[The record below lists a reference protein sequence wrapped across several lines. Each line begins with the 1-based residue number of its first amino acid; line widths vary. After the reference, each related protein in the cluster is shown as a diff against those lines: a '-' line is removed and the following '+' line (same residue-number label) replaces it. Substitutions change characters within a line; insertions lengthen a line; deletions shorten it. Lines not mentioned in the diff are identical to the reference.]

1 MTPSDHPY
9 LRLRTPAVIC
19 TLMLA
24 GGIGV
29 AVSSH
34 HLVKVAEARTQA
46 AARDLAQTEHA
57 LREAEQTASQ
67 TREALARHTHLMGTG
82 IGRPADRVAW
92 MDHLESLR
100 KTAAITQF
108 DYEISPEHPLTPAD
122 TSADASPVL
131 FANTLHLRA
140 EVPHEDTF
148 LALINRLGS
157 AHTPLRPSRCTLSR
171 LGEAGKTASLTVRCD
186 VDWINLRFDSPDAKK
201 APLKAP
207 RQ

>member
-1 MTPSDHPY
+1 MMSSKYPF
-9 LRLRTPAVIC
+9 LRLRTPAIIC

-57 LREAEQTASQ
+57 LREAEQTASR

-82 IGRPADRVAW
+82 IGRPADRMAW
-92 MDHLESLR
+92 MEQLESLR
-100 KTAAITQF
+100 KTTAVTQF

-131 FANTLHLRA
+131 FANTLQLRA
-140 EVPHEDTF
+140 DVPHEDAF
-148 LALINRLGS
+148 LALMNGLGDT
-157 AHTPLRPSRCTLSR
+157 HTPLRPTRCTLSR
-171 LGEAGKTASLTVRCD
+171 LEEAGNTASLTVRCD
-186 VDWINLRFDSPDAKK
+186 VDWIHLRFDGPDAKK

-207 RQ
+207 LQ